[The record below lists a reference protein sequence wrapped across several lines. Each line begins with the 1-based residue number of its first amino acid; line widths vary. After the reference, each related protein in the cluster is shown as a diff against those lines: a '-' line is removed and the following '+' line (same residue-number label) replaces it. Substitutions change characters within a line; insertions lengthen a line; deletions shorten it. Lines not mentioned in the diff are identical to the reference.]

1 MDAIDDDADK
11 RAAAISQRIPIALID
26 RRTLEGLQRLGIASP
41 ARGAQSLYQAPEQP
55 DAIQPALVAGGP
67 PEAGSRRGAATPRLL
82 RRPCR
87 RRVAARRPP
96 SCAAGA
102 KVPPEPHTAG
112 VWLYADALL
121 SGKLQL
127 GDATL
132 VMRAVALA
140 QAEDQAPPDL
150 LATLASDVARF
161 V

>member
-1 MDAIDDDADK
+1 VVGVSRRLAEVLAENLAETPEEPETLPSAD
-11 RAAAISQRIPIALID
+11 QV
-26 RRTLEGLQRLGIASP
+26 P
-41 ARGAQSLYQAPEQP
+41 AVEEDTAQAPSDHP
-55 DAIQPALVAGGP
+55 PTVTSGQPALPYATDDGTAEEV
-67 PEAGSRRGAATPRLL
+67 RRCVLELTSCCSAPSFL
-82 RRPCR
+82 RC
-87 RRVAARRPP
+87 
-96 SCAAGA
+96 GA